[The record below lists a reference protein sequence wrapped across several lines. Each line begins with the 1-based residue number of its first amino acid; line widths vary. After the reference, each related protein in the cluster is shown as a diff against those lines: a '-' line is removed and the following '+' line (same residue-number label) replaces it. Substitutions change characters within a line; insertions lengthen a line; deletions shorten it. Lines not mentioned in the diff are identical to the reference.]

1 MTDDQIKVYEE
12 CLKKAPNALTAMRNL
27 ASVYGKKGD
36 AQMAAKYNGMWR
48 QMEDSTLY
56 TYQKAL
62 EKNPT
67 DADAYYKL
75 GTLYG
80 KQRND
85 LNKAIE
91 YISKA
96 IEYNPN
102 IEVYYEDLGVAYG
115 LKNMSD
121 DVIRIS
127 EQGLKRFPNYIPVL
141 KNMAVAYHKKGDI
154 QKFNEYD
161 ARIRKLTGQK

>member
-1 MTDDQIKVYEE
+1 MRSLAASYE
-12 CLKKAPNALTAMRNL
+12 
-27 ASVYGKKGD
+27 KKGNT
-36 AQMAAKYNGMWR
+36 QMAAKYNGLWR
-48 QMEDSTLY
+48 QVEDSSLY
-56 TYQKAL
+56 QYQKIL

-91 YISKA
+91 YITKA

-102 IEVYYEDLGVAYG
+102 VEVYYEDLGVAYG
-115 LKNMSD
+115 LKNMND
-121 DVIRIS
+121 DVIRVS
-127 EQGLKRFPNYIPVL
+127 EQGLRKFPNYLPVL
-141 KNMAVAYHKKGDI
+141 KNMAVAYHKKGDM

-161 ARIRKLTGQK
+161 ARIKRLTGQK